1 MRHWRLDHLPEGTTT
16 SRRNQISGVLQVVR
30 TIVPGV
36 PLVPKPASPS
46 FHDEDEASNF
56 GLNQPSP
63 GSLVVKSQR
72 TGSFSAV
79 GTTGTIFGGFGSGAQ
94 FFAPVLSRLAQFFH
108 SRWS

>member
-1 MRHWRLDHLPEGTTT
+1 MRHCKLDGLPGGMLT
-16 SRRNQISGVLQVVR
+16 SRRNQISGVLHVVR
-30 TIVPGV
+30 TIAPGV

-46 FHDEDEASNF
+46 FQDEASNF

-63 GSLVVKSQR
+63 GSLVVKSHR